1 MGVRLTASQKERA
14 RKLFAADTSGC
25 PDIDGLCHEL
35 AASNNR
41 NQSTDLPEEYHAAL
55 MAYYQHLR
63 ARLHIVKRRARFV
76 KGC

>member
-14 RKLFAADTSGC
+14 RKLFAADKSSW
-25 PDIDGLCHEL
+25 PNIDHLCYEL
-35 AASNNR
+35 ADANKR
-41 NQSTDLPEEYHAAL
+41 NQSPDLPEEYYGAL

-63 ARLHIVKRRARFV
+63 ARLQIVKRRARFV

>member
-14 RKLFAADTSGC
+14 RKLFAAEASGW
-25 PDIDGLCHEL
+25 PVIDGLCYEF
-35 AASNNR
+35 ADANKR
-41 NQSTDLPEEYHAAL
+41 NQTPDLAEQYHAAL

-63 ARLHIVKRRARFV
+63 ARLQIVKRRARFV